1 MLADVERCVG
11 IGIGGVHEVHAC
23 EVFVRRHDVDGVL
36 ALDAHEVR
44 KTCTR
49 AYEDALIA
57 FFLKLCDGDGLADYA
72 VSMELNAHLLEVL
85 NLDVNDVVRQT
96 EFGDAILEHATN
108 LVESLK
114 DMHFISELCHLASE
128 AQT

>member
-1 MLADVERCVG
+1 
-11 IGIGGVHEVHAC
+11 
-23 EVFVRRHDVDGVL
+23 
-36 ALDAHEVR
+36 
-44 KTCTR
+44 
-49 AYEDALIA
+49 
-57 FFLKLCDGDGLADYA
+57 
-72 VSMELNAHLLEVL
+72 MELNAHLLEVL